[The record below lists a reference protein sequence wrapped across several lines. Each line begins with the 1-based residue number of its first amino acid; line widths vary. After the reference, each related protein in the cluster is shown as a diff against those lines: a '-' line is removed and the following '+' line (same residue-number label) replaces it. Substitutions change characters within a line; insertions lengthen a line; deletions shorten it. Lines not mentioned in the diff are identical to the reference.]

1 MIHISQRTINEYI
14 PAMRSSSVSRCVAQV
29 VVDQLLMCSIPSAQ
43 DVFNLLPNLNME
55 ELSRAFSVKTNDMM
69 LVIYM
74 SALIRSV
81 LALHNL
87 IGVTAS

>member
-1 MIHISQRTINEYI
+1 MGGYIS
-14 PAMRSSSVSRCVAQV
+14 V
-29 VVDQLLMCSIPSAQ
+29 Q

-87 IGVTAS
+87 IGVAAPE